1 MCLKL
6 SYLTEILGRQTVHHD
21 VDLLLDCHIN
31 CKGVQTPYLQ
41 KDWGFGVKFAT
52 TVQSSQY
59 YMWYYYNITA
69 KLPNETI
76 KNKWPNP
83 MVRVSGV

>member
-59 YMWYYYNITA
+59 YMWYSYNITA

-76 KNKWPNP
+76 KNK
-83 MVRVSGV
+83 